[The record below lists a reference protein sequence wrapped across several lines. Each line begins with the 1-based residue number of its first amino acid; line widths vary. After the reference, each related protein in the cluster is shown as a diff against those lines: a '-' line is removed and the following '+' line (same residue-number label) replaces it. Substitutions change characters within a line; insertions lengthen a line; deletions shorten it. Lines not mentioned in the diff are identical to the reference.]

1 MIKSKAIQSK
11 SRKKI
16 NNRRKSREL
25 AMKSIYRGLVNTFD
39 LTQIQKD
46 IREDPDFI
54 RADEKFYVE
63 ILKGVFKNLETLKL
77 EITSYLDRS
86 YEELSPIELSI
97 IYSSLYELKYSLSV
111 PYKVVINEAI
121 EVAKSFGGV
130 DGYKYINGILN
141 QAAEKI
147 EKKNLIKINK
157 LQCLRMKF
165 IVFPN

>member
-1 MIKSKAIQSK
+1 MIDSKITKNK

-77 EITSYLDRS
+77 EIISYIDRS

-97 IYSSLYELKYSLSV
+97 IYSSLYELKYSPSV

-130 DGYKYINGILN
+130 DGFKYINGILN
-141 QAAEKI
+141 KAAAKNRKE
-147 EKKNLIKINK
+147 EFDKKG
-157 LQCLRMKF
+157 
-165 IVFPN
+165 

>member
-1 MIKSKAIQSK
+1 MVDSKITKSK

-46 IREDPDFI
+46 IRDDPDFI

-63 ILKGVFKNLETLKL
+63 ILKGVFKNIEKLKL
-77 EITSYLDRS
+77 EIISYIDRS

-97 IYSSLYELKYSLSV
+97 IYSSLYELKYSPSI

-121 EVAKSFGGV
+121 EIAKSFGGT
-130 DGYKYINGILN
+130 DGFKYVNGILN
-141 QAAEKI
+141 QAAEKNRK
-147 EKKNLIKINK
+147 EEFDK
-157 LQCLRMKF
+157 Q
-165 IVFPN
+165 

>member
-1 MIKSKAIQSK
+1 MINSKSTISK

-25 AMKSIYRGLVNTFD
+25 AMKSIYRGLVNSFD

-77 EITSYLDRS
+77 EIISYIDRS

-97 IYSSLYELKYSLSV
+97 IYSSLYELKYSPSV

-130 DGYKYINGILN
+130 DGFKYINGILN
-141 QAAEKI
+141 QAAEKNR
-147 EKKNLIKINK
+147 KKEFDKHN
-157 LQCLRMKF
+157 
-165 IVFPN
+165 

>member
-1 MIKSKAIQSK
+1 MIDSKPSKSK

-46 IREDPDFI
+46 IRDDPDFI

-77 EITSYLDRS
+77 EIISYIDRS

-97 IYSSLYELKYSLSV
+97 IYSSLYELKYSPSV

-130 DGYKYINGILN
+130 DGFKYINGILN
-141 QAAEKI
+141 QAA
-147 EKKNLIKINK
+147 KKNRKEEFGK
-157 LQCLRMKF
+157 
-165 IVFPN
+165 

>member
-1 MIKSKAIQSK
+1 MIESKPTKSKL
-11 SRKKI
+11 RKKI

-63 ILKGVFKNLETLKL
+63 ILKGVFKNQETLKL
-77 EITSYLDRS
+77 EIISYIDRS

-97 IYSSLYELKYSLSV
+97 IYSSLYELKYSPSV

-130 DGYKYINGILN
+130 DGFKYINGILN
-141 QAAEKI
+141 QAAEKNRK
-147 EKKNLIKINK
+147 EEFGK
-157 LQCLRMKF
+157 
-165 IVFPN
+165 

>member
-39 LTQIQKD
+39 LIQIQKD

-111 PYKVVINEAI
+111 PFKVVINEAI
-121 EVAKSFGGV
+121 EIAKLFGGV

-141 QAAEKI
+141 QAAEKNRK
-147 EKKNLIKINK
+147 EEFNKNK
-157 LQCLRMKF
+157 
-165 IVFPN
+165 

>member
-1 MIKSKAIQSK
+1 MIDSKPTKSI

-77 EITSYLDRS
+77 EIISYIDRS

-97 IYSSLYELKYSLSV
+97 IYSSLYELKYSPSV

-130 DGYKYINGILN
+130 DGFKYINGILN
-141 QAAEKI
+141 KAAA
-147 EKKNLIKINK
+147 KNRKEEFDK
-157 LQCLRMKF
+157 QE
-165 IVFPN
+165 

>member
-1 MIKSKAIQSK
+1 MIKSKEIQSK

-39 LTQIQKD
+39 LIQIQKD

-54 RADEKFYVE
+54 RADEEFYVE
-63 ILKGVFKNLETLKL
+63 ILKGVFKNLDTLKL
-77 EITSYLDRS
+77 EIMSYLDRS

-121 EVAKSFGGV
+121 EIAKLFGGV

-141 QAAEKI
+141 QAA
-147 EKKNLIKINK
+147 KKNRNEEFNK
-157 LQCLRMKF
+157 S
-165 IVFPN
+165 